1 MLRSITKKH
10 KPVARPAFLLNK
22 IMTYKQLLDYLQE
35 LDDEQL
41 EFPVMA
47 HVDEEFYKVTEL
59 NIQEKEDRLKD
70 GHPYLEVE

>member
-1 MLRSITKKH
+1 
-10 KPVARPAFLLNK
+10 
-22 IMTYKQLLDYLQE
+22 MTYKELYDMLGQ